1 MRKIIA
7 IVGKIGVGKDEAAKY
22 LSTKLNWPIFQI
34 SSPLKDEVKKRGL
47 ELNRENIQKIGVEFA
62 QKYGDD
68 YIARLALESC
78 DENMIVSGPRQLGQ
92 ISFFKKNTQFVMIN
106 ITAKDHLRFERVKN
120 RNSVNEAGTL
130 EEFVK
135 DEIEK
140 DSSGPVQ
147 RVEDCIKLADYSVD
161 NDSTLEKLFKKLDE
175 ILEKEGISV

>member
-34 SSPLKDEVKKRGL
+34 SAPLKDEVKKRGL

-62 QKYGDD
+62 QNYGDD
-68 YIARLALESC
+68 YIARLALKSC
-78 DENMIVSGPRQLGQ
+78 DKNLIVSGPRQLGQ

-106 ITAKDHLRFERVKN
+106 ITAKDRLRFERVRK
-120 RNSVNEAGTL
+120 RNSVNEASTL
-130 EEFVK
+130 EEFIK
-135 DEIEK
+135 DEIKK

-147 RVEDCIKLADYSVD
+147 RVEDCIKLADYRVD
-161 NDSTLEKLFKKLDE
+161 NESTLEKLFKKLDK

>member
-1 MRKIIA
+1 MRRVIA

-68 YIARLALESC
+68 HIARLALKSSK
-78 DENMIVSGPRQLGQ
+78 ENLVVSGPRQLGQ
-92 ISFFKKNTQFVMIN
+92 IDYFKKNSQFIMIN
-106 ITAKDHLRFERVKN
+106 ITASDNLRFNRVKK
-120 RNSVNEAGTL
+120 RNSVSEAETL
-130 EEFVK
+130 EDFIK

-147 RVEDCIKLADYSVD
+147 RVEDCIKMADYTVHNES
-161 NDSTLEKLFKKLDE
+161 SLEQLFKNLDKV
-175 ILEKEGISV
+175 IEKEGI